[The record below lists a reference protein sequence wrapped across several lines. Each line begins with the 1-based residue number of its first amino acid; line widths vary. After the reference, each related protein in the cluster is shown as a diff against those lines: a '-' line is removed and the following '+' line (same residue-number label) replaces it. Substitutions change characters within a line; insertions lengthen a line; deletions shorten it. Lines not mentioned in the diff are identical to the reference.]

1 MGKLMAPARSWYD
14 KKYISVLIN
23 RLSEDFL
30 KLRDEIFRKYTFSA
44 FQNESKPYKK

>member
-1 MGKLMAPARSWYD
+1 MGKLTEPAGSWYD

-30 KLRDEIFRKYTFSA
+30 KLRDEIFRTYTFSA